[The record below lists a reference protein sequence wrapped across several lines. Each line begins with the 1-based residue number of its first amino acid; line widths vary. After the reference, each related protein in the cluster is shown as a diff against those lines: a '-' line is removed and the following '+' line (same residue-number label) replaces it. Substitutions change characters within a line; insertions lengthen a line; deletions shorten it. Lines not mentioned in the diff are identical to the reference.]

1 MFTSEAPG
9 SLRGMAIEDAPRFR
23 FEHIAQ
29 FRAWLDAHHETATG
43 IRLEIAKKGSPIR
56 THTVEESLDAALE
69 YGWIDGRRKSIDDD
83 VFEQYYTPR
92 GPKSTWSVKNVE
104 AVERKIA
111 AGEMKPRG
119 MAEVE
124 KAKADGRWER
134 AYAGSKD
141 AEPHPEFLAALAE
154 NPAAQATYATLSAQ
168 NRFAIYFRLHQAKK
182 PETLTRNVQ
191 KFIDMLARGETLY

>member
-1 MFTSEAPG
+1 M
-9 SLRGMAIEDAPRFR
+9 RFAT
-23 FEHIAQ
+23 IAE
-29 FRAWLDAHHETATG
+29 FRAWLDANHETAQG
-43 IRLEIAKKGSPIR
+43 IRLEIAKKGSSVT

-104 AVERKIA
+104 AVTRKIE

-119 MAEVE
+119 LAEVE
-124 KAKADGRWER
+124 KAKADGRWDR
-134 AYAGSKD
+134 AYAGSAG
-141 AEPHPEFLAALAE
+141 AEPHPDFLAALEE
-154 NPAAQATYATLSAQ
+154 NRAAKAAYATLTAQ

-182 PETLTRNVQ
+182 PETLARNIE
-191 KFIDMLARGETLY
+191 KFVDMLARGETLY